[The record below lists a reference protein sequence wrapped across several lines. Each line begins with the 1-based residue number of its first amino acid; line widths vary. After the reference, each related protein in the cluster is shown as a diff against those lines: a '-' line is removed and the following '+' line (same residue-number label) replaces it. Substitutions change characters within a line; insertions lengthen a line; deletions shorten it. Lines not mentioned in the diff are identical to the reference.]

1 MNLSESKLAMLL
13 NPKKFSCEICESN
26 GFIEELRPVERM
38 LGLGEEFLY
47 RRCSDC
53 GCLQLANPPEDLS
66 KYYPC
71 NYYAFEKD
79 ARFFLDRFPFR
90 RKLLYYPIT
99 AARLGWPSLSGKI
112 LQKIGSGPFISNSM
126 RMLVRPL
133 KKDSAILDVGCA
145 NGKELSAYWNC
156 GFTNLLG
163 IDPYIAE
170 DIHHEC
176 GVRILKK
183 ELREVSEKFDLIMF
197 HHVLEH
203 LAGQLEALKLA
214 KERLNIGGQILV
226 RIPLSDSKTALE
238 YGEKW
243 VQLDAPRHFFLHTR
257 KSMEIAA
264 EKSGLR
270 IAKVQYDSE
279 EFQFIGSELYLRT
292 NMSLQEFYADYEAN
306 YKKHFQPNDE
316 QKFRERAALLNIE
329 QNGDQAGFCLLKQ
342 L

>member
-1 MNLSESKLAMLL
+1 MDPPAEMAVFY
-13 NPKKFSCEICESN
+13 P
-26 GFIEELRPVERM
+26 
-38 LGLGEEFLY
+38 
-47 RRCSDC
+47 SD
-53 GCLQLANPPEDLS
+53 
-66 KYYPC
+66 
-71 NYYAFEKD
+71 YYAFQTN
-79 ARFFLDRFPFR
+79 ARISNDRFPWR
-90 RKLLYYPIT
+90 RRLLYFPIT
-99 AARLGWPSLSGKI
+99 AARLGWPTWVGRTLH
-112 LQKIGSGPFISNSM
+112 KIGSGPTIPNSL
-126 RMLVRPL
+126 RMIVRPL
-133 KKDSAILDVGCA
+133 RRNSPILDIGCA
-145 NGKELSAYWNC
+145 TGRELFSMRSC
-156 GFTNLLG
+156 GFESLLG
-163 IDPYIAE
+163 VDPFLPK
-170 DIHHEC
+170 DIIKEK
-176 GVRILKK
+176 GIQILKLGV
-183 ELREVSEKFDLIMF
+183 EEVQGSFDLIML
-197 HHVLEH
+197 HHVFEH
-203 LAGQLEALKLA
+203 LQNPMEMLTRVKQLLSPS
-214 KERLNIGGQILV
+214 GQILI